1 MSNETFR
8 VIGLPDTQKYSELYP
23 EIFQAQT
30 QWIVNNRGELDIK
43 FVSHYGDLV
52 EHGIGL
58 LALQEYEN
66 AAAAMRLLLKE
77 DIPHGIVAGNHDVL
91 ESGSARQTY
100 DESNYL
106 QYFGPQWYE
115 QRDWFGG
122 ASESGLSTY
131 QLFEGNNTEFIALHL
146 HLETPHTELAWAQGI
161 INENRDKPVMVTT
174 HRYLQDAEDFTPGN
188 TIVPSGRYPEIWY
201 LFEDQYNPDGITAED
216 CHLNHKLS

>member
-66 AAAAMRLLLKE
+66 AAAAMRLLLEK

-91 ESGSARQTY
+91 ERSDARPTY

-106 QYFGPQWYE
+106 QYFGPQWYQE
-115 QRDWFGG
+115 RDWFGG

-146 HLETPHTELAWAQGI
+146 HQDDTQNFGI
-161 INENRDKPVMVTT
+161 FLKTITIPMVFPPRTF
-174 HRYLQDAEDFTPGN
+174 L
-188 TIVPSGRYPEIWY
+188 
-201 LFEDQYNPDGITAED
+201 IT
-216 CHLNHKLS
+216 LSLPIAISF